1 MPATNRNISSPSV
14 IKNPYYSDMQNR
26 TRIKI
31 CGITRVQD
39 ALHAADCGADSIGLV
54 FHPPSPRFID
64 LAPALEIRRAL
75 PPFVTVTALFLDESE
90 DWIAEVVQACDPIA
104 CSFMAMSRRSFAKP
118 GTCPIS
124 SPFPWAVSRI
134 QCLCAQHENA
144 QGFLFDS
151 NAAGRQGGSGDT
163 FDWSKIPPAFE
174 HPLILAGGINPS
186 NVADAIVQVKPW
198 AVDVSTGVEASRGV
212 KSSDLID
219 QFFRRGERGDAR
231 HQSKIAS
238 CHDD

>member
-1 MPATNRNISSPSV
+1 
-14 IKNPYYSDMQNR
+14 MQSR

-64 LAPALEIRRAL
+64 LTTALEIRRAL
-75 PPFVTVTALFLDESE
+75 PPFVTVTALFLDDKE
-90 DWIAEVVQACDPIA
+90 DWIAEVVQGLHLDCLQFHGNESPGFCANWDLPYIKSIPMGSIEDPCVYA
-104 CSFMAMSRRSFAKP
+104 
-118 GTCPIS
+118 
-124 SPFPWAVSRI
+124 
-134 QCLCAQHENA
+134 QQHEKA

-174 HPLILAGGINPS
+174 HPLILAGGINPL
-186 NVADAIVQVKPW
+186 NVAAAICQVKPW

-212 KSSDLID
+212 KNSDLID
-219 QFFRRGERGDAR
+219 QFFDEVKRGDANR
-231 HQSKIAS
+231 SEQDSNVPR
-238 CHDD
+238 